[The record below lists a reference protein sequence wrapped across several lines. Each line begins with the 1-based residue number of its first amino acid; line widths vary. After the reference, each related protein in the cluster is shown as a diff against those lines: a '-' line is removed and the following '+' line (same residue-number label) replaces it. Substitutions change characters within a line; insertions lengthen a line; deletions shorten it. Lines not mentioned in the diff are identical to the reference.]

1 MHMGSGFC
9 LCAGADFLSARGVG
23 GGGRFTDRRCR
34 GRRPRRPAERSRP
47 LPTLQKINGRQWQGC
62 GPGMPGPYG
71 VALFVRRGGFHIRP
85 QACAA
90 AEGLRIAAVGGRR
103 PRRPAEVSGDG
114 RYTGGMNPS
123 PTDIPLTAVSRE
135 VAEGSRPLPTKQT
148 VKGDSTV
155 RLRAGHARP
164 LQGIHDSHALAS
176 ACATFPTSSSF
187 RAEYPATTVSARQ
200 SSGRAR

>member
-23 GGGRFTDRRCR
+23 GGGRFTDCRCR
-34 GRRPRRPAERSRP
+34 GRRPRRPTERSRP
-47 LPTLQKINGRQWQGC
+47 LPTMQKINGRQWQGR
-62 GPGMPGPYG
+62 GPGMPGPYR

-90 AEGLRIAAVGGRR
+90 AEGLRIAAVGG
-103 PRRPAEVSGDG
+103 V
-114 RYTGGMNPS
+114 S
-123 PTDIPLTAVSRE
+123 PTPRGAVKTAPYN
-135 VAEGSRPLPTKQT
+135 AKD
-148 VKGDSTV
+148 KGG
-155 RLRAGHARP
+155 RQRQGCGP
-164 LQGIHDSHALAS
+164 GMPGPYGGIHDSHALAS
-176 ACATFPTSSSF
+176 ACATFSTSSSF

>member
-1 MHMGSGFC
+1 MRSLTG
-9 LCAGADFLSARGVG
+9 
-23 GGGRFTDRRCR
+23 RRCR
-34 GRRPRRPAERSRP
+34 
-47 LPTLQKINGRQWQGC
+47 
-62 GPGMPGPYG
+62 
-71 VALFVRRGGFHIRP
+71 
-85 QACAA
+85 
-90 AEGLRIAAVGGRR
+90 GRR

-155 RLRAGHARP
+155 RLRAGHGRP

-176 ACATFPTSSSF
+176 ACATFSTSPSF
-187 RAEYPATTVSARQ
+187 KAEYPATTVSARQ

>member
-9 LCAGADFLSARGVG
+9 LCAGAASPTPRGAVKTAPCDAKDKRAAMAGLRAGHARPLRGGGSTSGPGGMNFPLRITVTGGRRAASPLAAAGVY
-23 GGGRFTDRRCR
+23 GGGRFTDSRCR
-34 GRRPRRPAERSRP
+34 
-47 LPTLQKINGRQWQGC
+47 
-62 GPGMPGPYG
+62 
-71 VALFVRRGGFHIRP
+71 
-85 QACAA
+85 
-90 AEGLRIAAVGGRR
+90 GRR

-114 RYTGGMNPS
+114 RYTGGMNSS

-176 ACATFPTSSSF
+176 ACATFSTSSSF